1 MKFQTIIIGG
11 GLSALIAGIKLSKA
25 GRKVAIISSG
35 QSTLHFSSGS
45 FELLNSVNGNPVEYP
60 LEAIKSLPTTH
71 PYSKLSDDIHSLL
84 NEVVPLMNEA
94 GISLVGDA
102 KANHYRLTPLGK
114 VKPAWLTE
122 TGFISFPRADQF
134 PFKKVALFNPVGF
147 LDFYPQF
154 LTLGLKNLGV
164 EAKSYSLN
172 SPLFEHMRKS
182 TTEMRAPNI
191 ARSLTDEVVAGL
203 ATEIKASLGDA
214 QVAILPAI
222 FSSRNFDALDAVRS
236 QVKVPVYTVGTIP
249 ISVPGMSMQLQLR
262 DYFTKLGGIYMLG
275 DSVLGGEISNGTLKY
290 VTTVNHEDEHFYADN
305 FILASGS
312 FLSHGLVSNIDKVFE
327 PIFGLDVEEN
337 VVFKERAD
345 SDMYAPQS
353 FMGYGVVTDSKFNV
367 SIGGN
372 TISNLYACGSVIG
385 GCNPIED
392 GCGGGVAILT
402 ALKVASLI
410 VS

>member
-1 MKFQTIIIGG
+1 
-11 GLSALIAGIKLSKA
+11 
-25 GRKVAIISSG
+25 
-35 QSTLHFSSGS
+35 
-45 FELLNSVNGNPVEYP
+45 
-60 LEAIKSLPTTH
+60 
-71 PYSKLSDDIHSLL
+71 
-84 NEVVPLMNEA
+84 
-94 GISLVGDA
+94 
-102 KANHYRLTPLGK
+102 
-114 VKPAWLTE
+114 
-122 TGFISFPRADQF
+122 
-134 PFKKVALFNPVGF
+134 
-147 LDFYPQF
+147 
-154 LTLGLKNLGV
+154 
-164 EAKSYSLN
+164 
-172 SPLFEHMRKS
+172 MRKS

-214 QVAILPAI
+214 QAAILPAI

-236 QVKVPVYTVGTIP
+236 QVRVPVYTVSTIP